1 VFIADK
7 IAAIRAYHSCVNSQ
21 FLIVTY
27 SVIEIII
34 LFLLLECFRMFY
46 GVIKVELEKQNKQFY
61 TRVQEKNGKCTVRS
75 EDFFGNKEIDEFEIK
90 KRTTRKNILSKRYQ
104 KKLHAK
110 INRIID

>member
-1 VFIADK
+1 MFVADK

-21 FLIVTY
+21 FLIVTSY
-27 SVIEIII
+27 SVIEFII

-75 EDFFGNKEIDEFEIK
+75 EVFFSE
-90 KRTTRKNILSKRYQ
+90 TRK
-104 KKLHAK
+104 
-110 INRIID
+110 

>member
-61 TRVQEKNGKCTVRS
+61 TRVQEKKWKMYGPIGS
-75 EDFFGNKEIDEFEIK
+75 FFRKQGN
-90 KRTTRKNILSKRYQ
+90 R
-104 KKLHAK
+104 
-110 INRIID
+110 

>member
-1 VFIADK
+1 MFIADK

-27 SVIEIII
+27 SVIEIIT